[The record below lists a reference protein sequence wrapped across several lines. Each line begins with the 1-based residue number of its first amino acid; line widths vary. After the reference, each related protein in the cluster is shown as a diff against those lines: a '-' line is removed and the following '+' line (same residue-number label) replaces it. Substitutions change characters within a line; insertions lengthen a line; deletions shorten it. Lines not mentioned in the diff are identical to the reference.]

1 LLFAEVRKTVIVDF
15 FEASSKNRSKLMIP
29 STAPMEAEPGGHA
42 IADQTVN
49 DSGNKTTN
57 LPKFAPACIRG
68 INKPVKYNPAII

>member
-1 LLFAEVRKTVIVDF
+1 MVSL
-15 FEASSKNRSKLMIP
+15 
-29 STAPMEAEPGGHA
+29 TAPMEAEPGSHA

-68 INKPVKYNPAII
+68 INKSEKYNPALI